1 MIIFHPALMEQWRLL
16 IRSIMFSRRSKIM
29 QCNFKCEGTPAVY
42 RVTYKDVPFFLC
54 DTCFIDFKE
63 NGPGWQ

>member
-1 MIIFHPALMEQWRLL
+1 MFKSKVIKCTFKCNGNPALY
-16 IRSIMFSRRSKIM
+16 KA
-29 QCNFKCEGTPAVY
+29 TY
-42 RVTYKDVPFFLC
+42 RNVDFFLC